1 MSAHTRECVAV
12 VECGVSIHGL
22 LCSLARLS
30 AHEEQNKIDK
40 LELSVSSLSFSPRVR
55 AQVVAVREDVNDAG
69 IVL

>member
-1 MSAHTRECVAV
+1 MVDQYTVFCIVF
-12 VECGVSIHGL
+12 
-22 LCSLARLS
+22 ARLS

-40 LELSVSSLSFSPRVR
+40 LELSVSSLSYSPRVR

>member
-1 MSAHTRECVAV
+1 MVFCIVF
-12 VECGVSIHGL
+12 
-22 LCSLARLS
+22 ARLS

-40 LELSVSSLSFSPRVR
+40 LELSVSSLSYSPRVR